1 MRDNFLRKTF
11 EGNELKPLRL
21 YKRLQFLKGEN
32 VKEISKVFNSGLSES
47 IETEAV
53 AFQALIP
60 VFRKIIACDTFSD
73 DRTTKFM
80 EALGNVEN
88 YSYDA
93 KSPYHQ
99 RLQDQFL
106 HWVSVGIEI
115 ILRRRRTNGLP
126 RDGENTPGENAATA
140 ADDASSNRVG
150 EASVVSAADVAGPPS
165 AVDTTIDRSQGNDV
179 EIFRD
184 EYLYNNIFQ
193 PMASSQELE
202 WFSEYS

>member
-1 MRDNFLRKTF
+1 M
-11 EGNELKPLRL
+11 
-21 YKRLQFLKGEN
+21 
-32 VKEISKVFNSGLSES
+32 
-47 IETEAV
+47 
-53 AFQALIP
+53 
-60 VFRKIIACDTFSD
+60 IACDTFSD

-115 ILRRRRTNGLP
+115 ILHRRRNNGLP

>member
-1 MRDNFLRKTF
+1 
-11 EGNELKPLRL
+11 
-21 YKRLQFLKGEN
+21 
-32 VKEISKVFNSGLSES
+32 
-47 IETEAV
+47 
-53 AFQALIP
+53 
-60 VFRKIIACDTFSD
+60 
-73 DRTTKFM
+73 
-80 EALGNVEN
+80 
-88 YSYDA
+88 
-93 KSPYHQ
+93 
-99 RLQDQFL
+99 LQDQFL

-115 ILRRRRTNGLP
+115 ILHRRRNNGLP
-126 RDGENTPGENAATA
+126 RDGENTPGENAAA
-140 ADDASSNRVG
+140 AADASSNRVG